1 MSPGS
6 RPSEDELIARFF
18 APLAGEGGLDLK
30 DDAALLRPREGHE
43 IVLTVDGIVAGVHFL
58 PDDPA
63 AAIAHKGLAVNI
75 SDLAAKGAA
84 PAGFLLTLALADG
97 WTEAWLEAFRDGLAE
112 ASRAFQ
118 CPLLGGD
125 TVRSAGPFWMS
136 ITALGQV
143 PSGGMVRRTTARAGH
158 RLCVTGTIGD
168 AALGLTVHRGS
179 ADPAVA
185 ALSPGDKKHLVD
197 RYLYP
202 CPRLVVA
209 ETLRRHAAAAMDIS
223 DGLAGDLA
231 KMMRASGASA
241 EVDTARIPL
250 SPAARAAVTTN
261 PGLVDLIVTGGD
273 DYEILCAVPE
283 ERLAGF
289 LAETAAV
296 GVPAT
301 VIGTVTAGEELPV
314 FRSPGGARRYKHGA
328 YQHF

>member
-1 MSPGS
+1 MTRAS

-18 APLAGEGGLDLK
+18 APLAGEGGLALE
-30 DDAALLRPREGHE
+30 DDAALLRPRDGHE
-43 IVLTVDGIVAGVHFL
+43 LVLTVDGIVAGVHFL

-63 AAIAHKGLAVNI
+63 AAIAHKALAVNI

-84 PAGFLLTLALADG
+84 PAGFLLTLALPDG

-112 ASRAFQ
+112 ASRTFQ

-125 TVRSAGPFWMS
+125 TVRSAGPFWIS
-136 ITALGQV
+136 ITALGHV
-143 PSGGMVRRTTARAGH
+143 PVGGMVRRATARPGH

-168 AALGLTVHRGS
+168 AALGLAVHRGS

-185 ALSPGDKKHLVD
+185 ALSPDDKRHLVE

-202 CPRLVVA
+202 RPRLAAA
-209 ETLRRHAAAAMDIS
+209 ETLRTHAAAAMDIS

-241 EVDTARIPL
+241 EVETGRIPL
-250 SPAARAAVTTN
+250 SPAARAAVAKN
-261 PGLVDLIVTGGD
+261 PGLMDLLVTGGD

-289 LAETAAV
+289 LAETAAL

-301 VIGTVTAGEELPV
+301 VIGTVTAGAGLPV
-314 FRSPGGARRYKHGA
+314 FSSPAGPRRYEHGA